1 MRGFDWIFGSLIAAV
16 MWLPGGK
23 DLQTD
28 LSNWRIIAEEG
39 VLSLTKEKF
48 KAVI

>member
-1 MRGFDWIFGSLIAAV
+1 MRGFDWIFGSVIVAV

-28 LSNWRIIAEEG
+28 LSNRRIIAEEG
-39 VLSLTKEKF
+39 LLGLEKEKF